1 MDTLELKYGKLSE
14 NPTVAEI
21 EAEID
26 RLTLMHTGHANMDE
40 SLKRLINSIYGV
52 LGYIKFPC
60 YHLPTALAI
69 TQQSADLLRYA
80 ETVMNT
86 YFLEIWP
93 TDIDTHKVLGI
104 TYVKPLDPKD
114 KAVIYMDTDSTF
126 VAMGKI
132 IKNSDY
138 KGDEIEFILK
148 LHKHRLDGYMKE
160 KMNEYCLKYNAFTKR
175 FDESPSFSFAFE
187 QISEAVIWVAKKKYI
202 KHLRYYKKAQYD
214 RMKKVDIRGLE
225 TRQAST
231 PKFVREEL
239 NKLFLYMTDK
249 GTKLSRQAI
258 TQELQAIKK
267 KFDLLDMDSICKINR
282 LGQFDKQK
290 VNDTSAI
297 EYIKGADAFVKGAI
311 FYNYL
316 LNKNP
321 EYKKKYSLIQQG
333 NRVKWYYIRRPQG
346 DVETFAF
353 HPDSFPA
360 EFAPE
365 ISIDTQFE
373 KLVLSPVNNVV
384 EALGLKP
391 IPKTL
396 ITVPDIF

>member
-1 MDTLELKYGKLSE
+1 MAELVEYKYAKLSE

-80 ETVMNT
+80 ESVMNK
-86 YFLEIWP
+86 YFREIWP
-93 TDIDTHKVLGI
+93 TDFEVHKLLGI
-104 TYVKPLDPKD
+104 TTVTPVNHN
-114 KAVIYMDTDSTF
+114 AVIYMDTDSTF
-126 VAMGKI
+126 IAIGKV

-138 KGDEIEFILK
+138 KGNEIDFILT
-148 LHKHRLDGYMKE
+148 LHKHRLDGYMKDRL
-160 KMNEYCLKYNAFTKR
+160 KEYCLQYNAFTER
-175 FDESPSFSFAFE
+175 FDGQPSFSFAFE
-187 QISEAVIWVAKKKYI
+187 QVSEAVIWVAKKKYI

-239 NKLFLYMTDK
+239 NRLFLYMTDK
-249 GTKLSRQAI
+249 GMKLSRQAI
-258 TQELQAIKK
+258 TQELLTIKK
-267 KFDLLDMDSICKINR
+267 KFDLLDRDSICKINR

-290 VNDTSAI
+290 INDTTSV
-297 EYIKGADAFVKGAI
+297 EYVKGADAFVKGALL
-311 FYNYL
+311 YNYL
-316 LNKNP
+316 LNQNP
-321 EYKKKYSLIQQG
+321 EFKKKYSLIQQG
-333 NRVKWYYIRRPQG
+333 NRVKWYYIRHPQG

-353 HPDSFPA
+353 HPDAFPA

-373 KLVLSPVNNVV
+373 KLVLSPINNVV
-384 EALGLKP
+384 EALGLKT

-396 ITVPDIF
+396 ITVPELF